1 MHHATF
7 VHRSTDP
14 IRSLYKHAAES
25 LIETM
30 VAITVIALATAAALA
45 VLRISLE
52 GNEDIGNKVVALNL
66 AEEAFEALRNIRDT
80 NYLLFSADPD
90 NCWNKYDVTD
100 VSACSDGSAPEITD
114 GETYY
119 LDRSYTSYPLFEWTL
134 AEVTYFDIHGRL
146 SLYNVDANLDGITD
160 AQIYAKGSL
169 NETAY
174 STAVKNAFKR
184 QISIDYDA
192 SGNAYNAT
200 VTITWTEHGTEKA
213 IALTRSIDHVY

>member
-1 MHHATF
+1 MRHATF
-7 VHRSTDP
+7 IQHSSNGVHP
-14 IRSLYKHAAES
+14 LYHHAAES

-30 VAITVIALATAAALA
+30 VAVTVIALATAGALA
-45 VLRISLE
+45 ILRISLE

-80 NYLLFSADPD
+80 NYLLFAADPD

-100 VSACSDGSAPEITD
+100 VNACSDGSAPEITD

-134 AEVTYFDIHGRL
+134 AEVTYSDIHGRL
-146 SLYNVDANLDGITD
+146 SLYNVDADGDRDTD
-160 AQIYAKGSL
+160 AQIYAKGNL

-174 STAVKNAFKR
+174 TTEVKNAFKR
-184 QISIDYDA
+184 QISIDYET
-192 SGNAYNAT
+192 SGNAYDAT
-200 VTITWTEHGTEKA
+200 VTITWTEHGVEKV
-213 IALTRSIDHVY
+213 IALTRSIAHVY